1 MISSKLARDQLQSHA
16 FQLGFTLFGVVQAQ
30 RAPGFNRLLEWL
42 ERGYAGTMSYIQKRS
57 SAYEH
62 PNSVLAG
69 CKSVVMLGMP
79 YASNAHTIPRKG
91 SDTTE
96 RNDKVIQADC
106 KFGVYATGQV
116 DYHDLVRAQLD
127 LLSANLK
134 VMYPQSLNRGVVD
147 TAPLMERDFAQ
158 LAGLGWIGKNTLLL
172 NREIGSYFFLAALLT
187 DIELTP
193 DDPFTED
200 YCGSCTACLDAC
212 PTDAFEGP
220 RLLNANRCISYL
232 TIEYRGVISPG
243 LSDRMA
249 DWIFGC
255 DECQIVCPWNRKRD
269 ASIAYELIPINM
281 DTKTSLEH
289 WLSINELTFRELYRK
304 TPMWRT
310 KLSGMQRNAMIAA
323 ANTNRHDLRRYI
335 EQFVASNDD
344 VLSTTSK
351 WCLAKLDQ
359 TA

>member
-1 MISSKLARDQLQSHA
+1 
-16 FQLGFTLFGVVQAQ
+16 
-30 RAPGFNRLLEWL
+30 
-42 ERGYAGTMSYIQKRS
+42 
-57 SAYEH
+57 
-62 PNSVLAG
+62 
-69 CKSVVMLGMP
+69 
-79 YASNAHTIPRKG
+79 
-91 SDTTE
+91 
-96 RNDKVIQADC
+96 
-106 KFGVYATGQV
+106 
-116 DYHDLVRAQLD
+116 
-127 LLSANLK
+127 
-134 VMYPQSLNRGVVD
+134 
-147 TAPLMERDFAQ
+147 
-158 LAGLGWIGKNTLLL
+158 
-172 NREIGSYFFLAALLT
+172 
-187 DIELTP
+187 
-193 DDPFTED
+193 
-200 YCGSCTACLDAC
+200 
-212 PTDAFEGP
+212 
-220 RLLNANRCISYL
+220 
-232 TIEYRGVISPG
+232 
-243 LSDRMA
+243 MA

-344 VLSTTSK
+344 VLATTSK